1 MSYLFLQC
9 PLSLSLTEEV
19 RGIAMGTASDDVVL
33 ASKMQARS
41 VAIQAGIFFAVL
53 RYNIPK
59 DVIYNRIYGDKK

>member
-1 MSYLFLQC
+1 
-9 PLSLSLTEEV
+9 
-19 RGIAMGTASDDVVL
+19 MGTASDDVVL